1 MAAGQ
6 RPSVSLERERAEVPV
21 KNDAKTPT
29 LYPAFVLLALFS
41 LGGCFFKG
49 NFPDAGK
56 DPDGKPVR
64 SAESIFREA
73 LP

>member
-1 MAAGQ
+1 
-6 RPSVSLERERAEVPV
+6 V
-21 KNDAKTPT
+21 KSDAKTPT

-41 LGGCFFKG
+41 LGGCFFNGDLSQGLKG
-49 NFPDAGK
+49 FKGSKGK
-56 DPDGKPVR
+56 HPR